1 MFPQTRMRRLR
12 RTQNIRNMV
21 QEIHLNMNDYIYP
34 IFVVEGKDQINP
46 IPSMPG
52 INQYSLDHLLE
63 EVQRA
68 VEAGVVAIML
78 FGVPEH
84 KDDCGS
90 EAYNDDGIIQ
100 KAVRLVRSAYPDLV
114 ITTDVCMCEYTDHGH
129 CGIIHDHDVDNDATL
144 PMLAKIAVSHARAG
158 ADMLAPSDMMD
169 GRVGVIRKALD
180 DAGFQ
185 NVIIIS
191 HAVKYASSFYGPFR
205 DAAGSAPHFGDR
217 KAYQM
222 DPASGSRQAMQEVEL
237 DIAEGADMVI
247 VKPSLAYLDLIKE
260 VHDRYLLPVV
270 AYNVSAEYAM
280 VKAAAQNGWI
290 DEKKIVLEIMNS
302 FKRAGASLVI
312 TYHAID
318 LGHWLK
324 EEVN

>member
-1 MFPQTRMRRLR
+1 MFPETRMRRLR
-12 RTQNIRNMV
+12 RTQNIRSMV
-21 QEIHLNMNDYIYP
+21 QEIHLNMSDYIYP
-34 IFVVEGKDQINP
+34 IFAVEGEDMVNP

-52 INQYSLDHLLE
+52 INQYSLDHILE

-68 VEAGVVAIML
+68 VDVGVVAIML
-78 FGVPEH
+78 FGVPAH
-84 KDDCGS
+84 KDDHGS
-90 EAYNDDGIIQ
+90 EAYNEDGIIQ
-100 KAVRLVRSAYPDLV
+100 KAIRLIRSAYPDLV

-129 CGIIHDHDVDNDATL
+129 CGIIHDHGVDNDATL
-144 PMLAKIAVSHARAG
+144 SMLAKIAVSHAKAG

-169 GRVGVIRKALD
+169 GRIGVIRKALD
-180 DAGFQ
+180 DAGFKD
-185 NVIIIS
+185 VIIIAHS
-191 HAVKYASSFYGPFR
+191 VKYASSFYGPFR
-205 DAAGSAPHFGDR
+205 DAAGSAPQFGDR

-222 DPASGSRQAMQEVEL
+222 DPASGTRQALQEVEL
-237 DIAEGADMVI
+237 DIAEGADMAI

-260 VHDRYLLPVV
+260 VHERYLLPVV

-280 VKAAAQNGWI
+280 VKAAAMNGWI
-290 DEKKIVLEIMNS
+290 DEKKVVLEIMNS

-324 EEVN
+324 EDAQ